1 MEITLKPEIEA
12 LVESKVRTGRYR
24 SASEMVSEGLRLL
37 RARDE
42 LQAIQRQAL
51 QHEIQIGLK
60 QLDNGEA
67 LDAEDV
73 FAELLSES
81 EKVKV
86 AS

>member
-1 MEITLKPEIEA
+1 MEITLKPEIEE
-12 LVESKVRTGRYR
+12 LIESKVAAGEYA
-24 SASEMVSEGLRLL
+24 SAGQLVTEGVRLL

-42 LQAIQRQAL
+42 LQAIRLQAL
-51 QHEIQIGLK
+51 KHEIQIGLA

-73 FAELLSES
+73 FAELLGES